1 MTELNIRYGK
11 AEDAQML
18 ADIGA
23 ETFYDAYVP
32 DIPAQHV
39 ADFVAAIFS
48 PEIQSAELADP
59 ATTFLIAEIGKETAG
74 YAMLSENASPE
85 ALAGKRAIKLPRI
98 YLRQIFIGRGVGSA
112 LMQAC
117 IDEAERR
124 GFEAIWLGVWNQNV
138 RAQVFYRKWGFEQ
151 FGIEDF
157 QFGEEI
163 QTDLLFFRPLSSQI
177 IQSGPT

>member
-1 MTELNIRYGK
+1 M
-11 AEDAQML
+11 
-18 ADIGA
+18 
-23 ETFYDAYVP
+23 
-32 DIPAQHV
+32 H
-39 ADFVAAIFS
+39 
-48 PEIQSAELADP
+48 
-59 ATTFLIAEIGKETAG
+59 
-74 YAMLSENASPE
+74 
-85 ALAGKRAIKLPRI
+85 
-98 YLRQIFIGRGVGSA
+98 
-112 LMQAC
+112 AC